1 MSSEATAWR
10 EVGHAVATRRLS
22 LGMPT
27 QQDLAERSGVHKNT
41 ISRLELG
48 QLRRRGK
55 KWSDI
60 EAALGWA
67 AGRLTAMYREFLEHS
82 GRVPADAVERAVLD
96 AITDAAPHV
105 TVRQARRV
113 AEGVV
118 QRLEQGGHL
127 LGR

>member
-1 MSSEATAWR
+1 MSSEAAAWR

-27 QQDLAERSGVHKNT
+27 QQDLGERSGVHKNT

-60 EAALGWA
+60 EAALEWP

-82 GRVPADAVERAVLD
+82 GRVPADAIERAVLE

-105 TVRQARRV
+105 TVRQARKV
-113 AEGVV
+113 AEGAV
-118 QRLEQGGHL
+118 QRLEQAGHV